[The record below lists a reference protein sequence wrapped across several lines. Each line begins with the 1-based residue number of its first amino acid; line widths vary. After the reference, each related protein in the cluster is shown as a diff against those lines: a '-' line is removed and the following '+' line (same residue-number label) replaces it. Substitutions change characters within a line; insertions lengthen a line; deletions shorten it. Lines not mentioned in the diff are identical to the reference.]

1 MSSVTRFIR
10 QIPVSTTYY
19 DAAAVVTA
27 AASPASQI
35 TIYEFYNDGSNY
47 VGNYPPGYVLPAS
60 NALCTQIVA
69 ASSVGGVATPQGLVL
84 RDMGKTIYASYGTT
98 NSGAGAADPRNTPST
113 ANYGYFRQVQ
123 LLKPTAIVANNF
135 IGGTS
140 GSNFGVLGGQNIPD
154 NYTEYLTFYIPVAV
168 AGVRGP
174 VVNTGA
180 YAIAGGQM

>member
-19 DAAAVVTA
+19 SAALVVATPG
-27 AASPASQI
+27 SLVF
-35 TIYEFYNDGSNY
+35 EFINDSGNY

-60 NALCTQIVA
+60 AALVQAILQASQA
-69 ASSVGGVATPQGLVL
+69 AGGPDAFVL
-84 RDMGKTIYASYGTT
+84 RDMGKTIYASYGAS
-98 NSGAGAADPRNTPST
+98 NAAQDPRLQPST
-113 ANYGYFRQVQ
+113 ANFGYFRQVQ
-123 LLKPTAIVANNF
+123 LLRPTAIVANNF
-135 IGGTS
+135 IGGIG
-140 GSNFGVLGGQNIPD
+140 GSNFGVLGGQNVPD
-154 NYTEYLTFYIPVAV
+154 NYTDFMTFYIPVSV

>member
-19 DAAAVVTA
+19 SAAVVA
-27 AASPASQI
+27 ANPGGLVFELI
-35 TIYEFYNDGSNY
+35 NDPGNY

-60 NALCTQIVA
+60 AALVLAIQQAVSA
-69 ASSVGGVATPQGLVL
+69 AGGVDAFVL
-84 RDMGKTIYASYGTT
+84 RDMGKTIYASYGAT
-98 NSGAGAADPRNTPST
+98 NAAQDPRLKLSS
-113 ANYGYFRQVQ
+113 ANFGYFRQVQ

-135 IGGTS
+135 IGGLG

-154 NYTEYLTFYIPVAV
+154 NYTDFMTFYIPVSV

>member
-19 DAAAVVTA
+19 DAAGVVTA
-27 AASPASQI
+27 AASPATQLAV
-35 TIYEFYNDGSNY
+35 YEFYNDGSNY

-84 RDMGKTIYASYGTT
+84 RDMGKTIYASYGAT
-98 NSGAGAADPRNTPST
+98 NTASDPRLAPST
-113 ANYGYFRQVQ
+113 ANFGYFRQVQ
-123 LLKPTAIVANNF
+123 LLKPSAIVANNF
-135 IGGTS
+135 IGGTN
-140 GSNFGVLGGQNIPD
+140 GSTFGVLGAPLNPD
-154 NYTEYLTFYIPVAV
+154 PYTDYLTFYIPVTV

-174 VVNTGA
+174 VVNVGA
-180 YAIAGGQM
+180 YTIAGGQM